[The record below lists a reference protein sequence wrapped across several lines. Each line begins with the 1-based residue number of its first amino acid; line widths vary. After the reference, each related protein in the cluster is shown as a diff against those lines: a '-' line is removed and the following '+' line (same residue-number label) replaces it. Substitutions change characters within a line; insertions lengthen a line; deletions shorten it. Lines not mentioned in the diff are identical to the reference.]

1 MYLSRGWNI
10 YHLDAVVGQM
20 QNNDKAFCER
30 ADCWSA
36 HNTHVLH
43 KGIEAL
49 KAMKDRYAKKAGQIC
64 FVHGM

>member
-1 MYLSRGWNI
+1 
-10 YHLDAVVGQM
+10 M
-20 QNNDKAFCER
+20 QNNDKAFCKR

-49 KAMKDRYAKKAGQIC
+49 KAMKDRYAKKAGKIC